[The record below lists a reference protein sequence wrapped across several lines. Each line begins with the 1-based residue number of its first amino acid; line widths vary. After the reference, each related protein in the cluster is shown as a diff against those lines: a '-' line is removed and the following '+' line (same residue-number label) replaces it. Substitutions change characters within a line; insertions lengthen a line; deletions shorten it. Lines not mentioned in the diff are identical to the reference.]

1 MWQNAPLFPTAA
13 SELARHVDYLYFF
26 GIEYP
31 TKDLRLGLID
41 STTEKIGNLADQML
55 LMCYHYDPKAG
66 RYTPAVTRL
75 MQGGGA
81 LTLLALVSFIVIMLR
96 RERRGPG
103 GDAKRAA

>member
-1 MWQNAPLFPTAA
+1 
-13 SELARHVDYLYFF
+13 
-26 GIEYP
+26 
-31 TKDLRLGLID
+31 
-41 STTEKIGNLADQML
+41 
-55 LMCYHYDPKAG
+55 MCYHYDPKAG